1 MEAKLTSSPANKKIS
16 NQYSLNNKSIPSY
29 VLEVIRKL
37 QQYDFQAYMVGGCIR
52 DLLLNI
58 QPKDF
63 DIATNAHP
71 DQVTAIFK
79 NSRIIGRRFK
89 IVHVR
94 IDRQIIE
101 VSTFRKKPSEV
112 NKLRNGV
119 VQDNAFGTIE
129 EDAQRRDFTMNAIF
143 YDPINNHLF
152 DPFNGKKDIENRNIN
167 FIGNPE
173 QRINEDPVRL
183 LRAIRFH
190 AKLEFNLE
198 ITLGNI
204 KKFIPLLDNIPYSR
218 IFDEMM
224 KFFLTGHAK
233 KSIFVLKEYQLLD
246 LFFPFLS
253 NHSLDKNS
261 LLIHGMNNTDSRV
274 KADKTV
280 NPGFL
285 MAVILWDAFNHSL
298 KNNDSKLTLDTQI
311 KHFFNKTDP
320 NIFIHNRFIK
330 YISEIWRLQPR
341 FTKLKTRSVYRLSN
355 HPRFRAAYD
364 FLLLRCSSDQEEKRY
379 GEWWTK
385 WQEASE
391 ASRKKLL
398 ITKE

>member
-1 MEAKLTSSPANKKIS
+1 MEAKLISSPANKKIS
-16 NQYSLNNKSIPSY
+16 NQYSLINKSIPSY

-190 AKLEFNLE
+190 AKLEFNLGL
-198 ITLGNI
+198 TLGNI
-204 KKFIPLLDNIPYSR
+204 KKFIPLLDNVPYSR

>member
-152 DPFNGKKDIENRNIN
+152 DPFNGKKDIENKNIN

-173 QRINEDPVRL
+173 HRINEDPVRL

-190 AKLEFNLE
+190 AKLEFNLGL
-198 ITLGNI
+198 TLGNI

-253 NHSLDKNS
+253 SHSLDKNS

-364 FLLLRCSSDQEEKRY
+364 FLLLRCISDLEEKRY

>member
-152 DPFNGKKDIENRNIN
+152 DPFNGKKDIENRDIN

-190 AKLEFNLE
+190 AKLEFNLG
-198 ITLGNI
+198 ITLGKI

>member
-1 MEAKLTSSPANKKIS
+1 LEAKLTSSPANKKIS
-16 NQYSLNNKSIPSY
+16 NQYSLINKSIPSY

-190 AKLEFNLE
+190 AKLEFNLG
-198 ITLGNI
+198 ITLSKI

-341 FTKLKTRSVYRLSN
+341 FKKLKTRSVYRLSN

-391 ASRKKLL
+391 VSRKKLL
-398 ITKE
+398 ITKD

>member
-16 NQYSLNNKSIPSY
+16 NQYSLINKSIPSY

-190 AKLEFNLE
+190 AKLEFNLG
-198 ITLGNI
+198 ITLGKI

>member
-1 MEAKLTSSPANKKIS
+1 
-16 NQYSLNNKSIPSY
+16 
-29 VLEVIRKL
+29 
-37 QQYDFQAYMVGGCIR
+37 MVGGCIR

-152 DPFNGKKDIENRNIN
+152 DPFNGKKDIENRDIN

-190 AKLEFNLE
+190 AKLEFNLG
-198 ITLGNI
+198 ITLGKI

-253 NHSLDKNS
+253 DHSLDKNS

-398 ITKE
+398 ITKD

>member
-16 NQYSLNNKSIPSY
+16 NQYSLINKSIPSY

-94 IDRQIIE
+94 IDKQIIE

-190 AKLEFNLE
+190 AKLEFNLGL
-198 ITLGNI
+198 TLGNI

-298 KNNDSKLTLDTQI
+298 KNNDAKLTLDTQI
-311 KHFFNKTDP
+311 KYFFNKTDP

>member
-16 NQYSLNNKSIPSY
+16 NQYSLNNKSIPSF
-29 VLEVIRKL
+29 VLEVIKKL

-190 AKLEFNLE
+190 AKLEFNLG
-198 ITLGNI
+198 ITLDKI

>member
-152 DPFNGKKDIENRNIN
+152 DPFNGKKDIESRNIN

-190 AKLEFNLE
+190 AKLEFNLG
-198 ITLGNI
+198 ITLGKI

>member
-16 NQYSLNNKSIPSY
+16 NQYSLNNKSIPSF
-29 VLEVIRKL
+29 VLEVIKKL

-143 YDPINNHLF
+143 YDPINNQLF

-190 AKLEFNLE
+190 AKLEFNLGL
-198 ITLGNI
+198 TLGNI

>member
-1 MEAKLTSSPANKKIS
+1 LTSSPANKKIS
-16 NQYSLNNKSIPSY
+16 NQYSLINKSIPSY

-190 AKLEFNLE
+190 AKLEFNLGL
-198 ITLGNI
+198 TLGNI

-218 IFDEMM
+218 IFWSKPYAYTIGMD
-224 KFFLTGHAK
+224 
-233 KSIFVLKEYQLLD
+233 D
-246 LFFPFLS
+246 L
-253 NHSLDKNS
+253 
-261 LLIHGMNNTDSRV
+261 
-274 KADKTV
+274 
-280 NPGFL
+280 
-285 MAVILWDAFNHSL
+285 
-298 KNNDSKLTLDTQI
+298 
-311 KHFFNKTDP
+311 
-320 NIFIHNRFIK
+320 
-330 YISEIWRLQPR
+330 WRETYLVP
-341 FTKLKTRSVYRLSN
+341 
-355 HPRFRAAYD
+355 
-364 FLLLRCSSDQEEKRY
+364 
-379 GEWWTK
+379 
-385 WQEASE
+385 
-391 ASRKKLL
+391 
-398 ITKE
+398 

>member
-16 NQYSLNNKSIPSY
+16 NQYSLINKSIPSY

-119 VQDNAFGTIE
+119 VQDNAFGSIE

-152 DPFNGKKDIENRNIN
+152 DPFNGKKDIENRDIN

-190 AKLEFNLE
+190 AKLEFNLG
-198 ITLGNI
+198 ITLGKI

-253 NHSLDKNS
+253 DHSLDKNS

-398 ITKE
+398 ITKD

>member
-37 QQYDFQAYMVGGCIR
+37 QQYNFQAYMVGGCIR

-190 AKLEFNLE
+190 AKLEFSLGL
-198 ITLGNI
+198 TLGNI
-204 KKFIPLLDNIPYSR
+204 KKLIPLLDNIPYSR

>member
-16 NQYSLNNKSIPSY
+16 NQYSLNNKSIPSF
-29 VLEVIRKL
+29 VLEVIKKL

-190 AKLEFNLE
+190 AKLEFSLGL
-198 ITLGNI
+198 TLGNI
-204 KKFIPLLDNIPYSR
+204 KKLIPLLDNIPYSR

-274 KADKTV
+274 MADKTV

>member
-71 DQVTAIFK
+71 DQVTAIFN

-190 AKLEFNLE
+190 AKLEFNLG
-198 ITLGNI
+198 ITLGKI
-204 KKFIPLLDNIPYSR
+204 KKLIPLLDNIPYSR

-233 KSIFVLKEYQLLD
+233 KSIFVLKKYQLLD

-298 KNNDSKLTLDTQI
+298 KNSGSKLTLDTQI

>member
-1 MEAKLTSSPANKKIS
+1 LEAKLTSSPANKKIS
-16 NQYSLNNKSIPSY
+16 NQYSLNNKSIPSF
-29 VLEVIRKL
+29 VLEVIKKL

-190 AKLEFNLE
+190 AKLEFSLGL
-198 ITLGNI
+198 TLGNI
-204 KKFIPLLDNIPYSR
+204 KKLIPLLDNIPYSR

-298 KNNDSKLTLDTQI
+298 KNNNSKLTLDTQI

>member
-1 MEAKLTSSPANKKIS
+1 MTSSPANKKIS

-190 AKLEFNLE
+190 AKLEFNLG
-198 ITLGNI
+198 ITLGKI

>member
-16 NQYSLNNKSIPSY
+16 NQYSLINKSIPSY

-37 QQYDFQAYMVGGCIR
+37 QQYEFQAYMVGGCIR

-190 AKLEFNLE
+190 AKLEFNLGL
-198 ITLGNI
+198 TLGNI

>member
-1 MEAKLTSSPANKKIS
+1 LEAKLTSSPDNKKIS
-16 NQYSLNNKSIPSY
+16 NQYSLNNKSIPSF
-29 VLEVIRKL
+29 VLEVIKKL

-190 AKLEFNLE
+190 AKLEFSLGL
-198 ITLGNI
+198 TLGNI
-204 KKFIPLLDNIPYSR
+204 KKLIPLLDNIPYSR

>member
-1 MEAKLTSSPANKKIS
+1 LEAKLTSSPANKKIS

-190 AKLEFNLE
+190 AKLEFNMGL
-198 ITLGNI
+198 TLGNI

-364 FLLLRCSSDQEEKRY
+364 FLLLRCSSDQEEKKY

>member
-1 MEAKLTSSPANKKIS
+1 LEAKLTSSPANKKIS
-16 NQYSLNNKSIPSY
+16 NQYSLNNKSIPSF
-29 VLEVIRKL
+29 VLEVIKKL

-190 AKLEFNLE
+190 AKLEFSLGL
-198 ITLGNI
+198 TLGNI
-204 KKFIPLLDNIPYSR
+204 KKLIPLLDNIPYSR

-233 KSIFVLKEYQLLD
+233 NSIFVLKEYQLLD

>member
-1 MEAKLTSSPANKKIS
+1 MTSSPANKKIS
-16 NQYSLNNKSIPSY
+16 NQYSLINKSIPSY

-190 AKLEFNLE
+190 AKLEFNLG
-198 ITLGNI
+198 ITLGKI

>member
-16 NQYSLNNKSIPSY
+16 NQYSLINKSIPSY

-190 AKLEFNLE
+190 AKLEFNLG
-198 ITLGNI
+198 ITLGKI

-253 NHSLDKNS
+253 DHSLDKNS

>member
-16 NQYSLNNKSIPSY
+16 NQYSINNKSIPSY

-190 AKLEFNLE
+190 AKLEFNLG
-198 ITLGNI
+198 ITLGKI

-364 FLLLRCSSDQEEKRY
+364 FLLLRCSSDQEEKKY

>member
-16 NQYSLNNKSIPSY
+16 NQYSLINKSIPSY

-152 DPFNGKKDIENRNIN
+152 DPFNGKKDIENRDIN

-190 AKLEFNLE
+190 AKLEFNLG
-198 ITLGNI
+198 ITLGKI

-253 NHSLDKNS
+253 DHSLDKNS

>member
-16 NQYSLNNKSIPSY
+16 NQYSLNNKSIPSF
-29 VLEVIRKL
+29 VLEVIKKL

-190 AKLEFNLE
+190 AKLEFNMGL
-198 ITLGNI
+198 TLGNV

>member
-16 NQYSLNNKSIPSY
+16 NQYSLINKSIPSY

-152 DPFNGKKDIENRNIN
+152 DPFNGKKDIENRDIN

-190 AKLEFNLE
+190 AKLEFNLG
-198 ITLGNI
+198 ITLGKI

-253 NHSLDKNS
+253 DHSLDKNS

-398 ITKE
+398 ITKD

>member
-16 NQYSLNNKSIPSY
+16 NQYSLINKSIPSY

-190 AKLEFNLE
+190 AKLEFSLGL
-198 ITLGNI
+198 TLGNI
-204 KKFIPLLDNIPYSR
+204 KKLIPLLDKIPYSR

>member
-16 NQYSLNNKSIPSY
+16 NQYSLNNKSIPSF
-29 VLEVIRKL
+29 VLEVIKKL

-112 NKLRNGV
+112 NKLKNGV
-119 VQDNAFGTIE
+119 VQDNEFGTIE

-143 YDPINNHLF
+143 YDPINNQLF
-152 DPFNGKKDIENRNIN
+152 DPFHGKKDIENRNIN

-190 AKLEFNLE
+190 AKLEFNLGL
-198 ITLGNI
+198 TLGNI

>member
-16 NQYSLNNKSIPSY
+16 NQYSLNNKSIPNY

-190 AKLEFNLE
+190 AKLEFNLGL
-198 ITLGNI
+198 TLGNI

>member
-190 AKLEFNLE
+190 AKLEFNLG
-198 ITLGNI
+198 ITLGKI

-285 MAVILWDAFNHSL
+285 MAVILWDAFNYSL

>member
-190 AKLEFNLE
+190 AKLEFNLGL
-198 ITLGNI
+198 TLGNI
-204 KKFIPLLDNIPYSR
+204 KKFIPLLDSIPYSR

-298 KNNDSKLTLDTQI
+298 KKNDSKLTLDTQI

>member
-1 MEAKLTSSPANKKIS
+1 LEAKLTSSPANKKIS
-16 NQYSLNNKSIPSY
+16 NQYSLNNKSIPSF
-29 VLEVIRKL
+29 VLEVIKKL

-190 AKLEFNLE
+190 AKLEFDLG
-198 ITLGNI
+198 ITLGKI

>member
-16 NQYSLNNKSIPSY
+16 NQYSLINKSIPSY

-143 YDPINNHLF
+143 YDPINNQLF
-152 DPFNGKKDIENRNIN
+152 DPFHGKKDIENRNIN

-190 AKLEFNLE
+190 AKLEFSLGL
-198 ITLGNI
+198 TLGNI
-204 KKFIPLLDNIPYSR
+204 KKLIPLLDNIPYSR

>member
-16 NQYSLNNKSIPSY
+16 NQYSLINKSIPSY

-152 DPFNGKKDIENRNIN
+152 DPFNGKKDIENRDIN

-190 AKLEFNLE
+190 AKLEFNLG
-198 ITLGNI
+198 ITLGKI

-391 ASRKKLL
+391 VSRKKLL
-398 ITKE
+398 ITKD

>member
-190 AKLEFNLE
+190 AKLEFNLG
-198 ITLGNI
+198 ITLGKI

-253 NHSLDKNS
+253 DHSLDKNS

-285 MAVILWDAFNHSL
+285 MAVILWDAFNYSL

>member
-89 IVHVR
+89 IAHVR

-101 VSTFRKKPSEV
+101 VSTFRKKPSEE

-173 QRINEDPVRL
+173 HRINEDPVRL

-190 AKLEFNLE
+190 AKLQFNLGL
-198 ITLGNI
+198 TLGNI
-204 KKFIPLLDNIPYSR
+204 KKFIPLLDSIPYSR

-298 KNNDSKLTLDTQI
+298 KNNDSKLTLDIQI

-364 FLLLRCSSDQEEKRY
+364 FLLLRCSSNQEEKRY

>member
-16 NQYSLNNKSIPSY
+16 NQYSLINKSIPSY

-190 AKLEFNLE
+190 AKLEFNLGL
-198 ITLGNI
+198 TLGNI

>member
-190 AKLEFNLE
+190 AKLEFNLG